1 VRAGCGQAGQAA
13 AHFCARLNAF
23 KRLTPLLC
31 NSSKSAF
38 LPGRPARAASS
49 PFTTSCFARA
59 QGDTPALK
67 AVNASAYDRRPSG
80 ARVAGARFPPL

>member
-1 VRAGCGQAGQAA
+1 MQLEQVS
-13 AHFCARLNAF
+13 FS
-23 KRLTPLLC
+23 PW
-31 NSSKSAF
+31 SASACRF
-38 LPGRPARAASS
+38 E

-67 AVNASAYDRRPSG
+67 AVNASTYDRRPSG